1 MTSLSSS
8 STRGIGFRC
17 AVLSGA
23 SAEASNSAS
32 AENFPGI
39 LGQLDRAV
47 KGTRRR
53 TSMASGINNSI
64 DTSAVMRTIH
74 ENRRSYQHGAHCDAC
89 NTLYSAALKTCGS
102 GAGSTFKT
110 RPVDQEL
117 ARAVLPT
124 LLAGPDPQC
133 KGAETWDASKTGW
146 FLNRW
151 TIRKHEEVQP
161 AYKASDLIEKDFR
174 VSTRTPSRIT
184 SCFHELPEECF
195 CAGCGLLS

>member
-32 AENFPGI
+32 AANFPGI

-47 KGTRRR
+47 KGTPRR

-74 ENRRSYQHGAHCDAC
+74 ENRRSYQHPR
-89 NTLYSAALKTCGS
+89 TLRHLQYPSQQGS
-102 GAGSTFKT
+102 K
-110 RPVDQEL
+110 
-117 ARAVLPT
+117 
-124 LLAGPDPQC
+124 
-133 KGAETWDASKTGW
+133 
-146 FLNRW
+146 NM
-151 TIRKHEEVQP
+151 
-161 AYKASDLIEKDFR
+161 
-174 VSTRTPSRIT
+174 
-184 SCFHELPEECF
+184 
-195 CAGCGLLS
+195 